1 MFQLLRTF
9 LSVYATHN
17 FTRSADY
24 LFLSQPTVSSQI
36 KKLEEMLTVPLF
48 IRNGKQEITPT
59 PAADYMYPI
68 IEKIVMQWDEAVD
81 QITEKQKQ
89 RKSCTIISSH
99 FCAVFYLPKLVSQ
112 LLLDFPHVDFVFKIG
127 TNDEIIQALH
137 EHKADLGLIE
147 QVETLKDFI
156 KTPLAIDELVL
167 AGDLDSEYWLLGNDD
182 LTLRQFNQQYIQSN
196 HLMPKIIEI
205 DTDEMI
211 SSMLK
216 NHVGRSIVP
225 KCTLSEEVCYRPLS
239 KDNIRHFYLL
249 MKREV
254 NMPIILEINEHI
266 KNLAQDYNLLQSND
280 LTEFNQQD
288 LS

>member
-68 IEKIVMQWDEAVD
+68 IEKIVKQWDDAVD

-89 RKSCTIISSH
+89 RKSCTIVSSH

-112 LLLDFPHVDFVFKIG
+112 LLLDFPHVDFIFKVG
-127 TNDEIIQALH
+127 NNEEVLH
-137 EHKADLGLIE
+137 LLEENKADLGLIE
-147 QVETLKDFI
+147 QAENLKEFVR
-156 KTPLAIDELVL
+156 TPLAVDELVL

-182 LTLRQFNQQYIQSN
+182 LTLRQFNQQYLQTN

-211 SSMLK
+211 GSMLK

-225 KCTLSEEVCYRPLS
+225 KCTLSAEVSYRPLD
-239 KDNIRHFYLL
+239 KENIRHFYLL
-249 MKREV
+249 MKREINV
-254 NMPIILEINEHI
+254 PIILEINEHI
-266 KNLAQDYNLLQSND
+266 KNLAQSYD
-280 LTEFNQQD
+280 LTHSNTLD
-288 LS
+288 CSSD